1 MPELDPLVAPIITD
15 YRDKG
20 VKAAQKS
27 FLGLEGAAKKLGKTL
42 GAAFAARE
50 IYQFGKASVK
60 AFMDDEKAAK
70 SLATQLG
77 ALGMAIDTIGAES
90 FIQNIQRTT
99 GVLDDELRPA
109 YSRLAAVTLSATK
122 TQDLLNLALDIS
134 AGTGASVQATTDALA
149 KAYQGNTRALGG
161 LGVALSKT
169 ELQTSSFADIQTRL
183 AEIYKGQAAAA
194 ADTYAG
200 KVARLSAAFSDLKET
215 VGAGIITGFANLT
228 SAGGEIDGAI
238 SGIQKFGII
247 ASEEIAGLG
256 IGLRRLMADL
266 EKAPI
271 FGLLISALKRFGEG
285 LDILT
290 GASKAFQQDLQNYQ
304 NRIWAENTHKL
315 EQYYKDLKAQN
326 DLRLKQEKAAKA
338 ALDAQNKAKRDQ
350 AALDKASLALRKA
363 ESIFD
368 LEAIQIAAAM
378 KNPALTLG
386 EYARLQLKK
395 DILALE
401 QAIQDKDVE
410 GATILAKKVNIDIQ
424 RLNELRNTQLEL
436 IKINDLTDQLPE
448 NLELI
453 DLMNLA
459 NALALIKKLQTD
471 LDLLTKTQTKTPTST
486 FNPVIGAAGGIGVST
501 ISPTISSNQKVQD
514 TFEKVFTDMANA
526 GNNQTQSAILA
537 LSSARYE
544 ALGAA
549 YAGYNNNLTG
559 SSMTQAYAP
568 EQLVSYNPNTG
579 LTVNVNVQ
587 GSVSTEQDLVN
598 AVLDGIQQ
606 QSANGTRSTVNRL
619 DALIP

>member
-1 MPELDPLVAPIITD
+1 MAELDPLVAPIITD

-20 VKAAQKS
+20 VKQAQKS

-60 AFMDDEKAAK
+60 AFIDDEKAAK

-109 YSRLAAVTLSATK
+109 YSRLAAVTLSASK
-122 TQDLLNLALDIS
+122 TQEILNLALDVS
-134 AGTGASVQATTDALA
+134 AGTGASLSATTDALA

-169 ELQTSSFADIQTRL
+169 ELQTSSFAEIQTRL
-183 AEIYKGQAAAA
+183 ADIYKGQASAA

-200 KVARLSAAFSDLKET
+200 KVKRLQAAFSDLKET

-256 IGLRRLMADL
+256 IGLRQLMADL

-271 FGLLISALKRFGEG
+271 FGLLIRALKRFGEG

-326 DLRLKQEKAAKA
+326 ALRLQQEKAAKA

-350 AALDKASLALRKA
+350 LALDKASIALRKA
-363 ESIFD
+363 ESIFN
-368 LEAIQIAAAM
+368 LEEIQLAAAM

-386 EYARLQLKK
+386 EYARIQLKK

-401 QAIQDKDVE
+401 KAIQDQDVA
-410 GATILAKKVNIDIQ
+410 GATALAKKINVDIDRI
-424 RLNELRNTQLEL
+424 NKLRDTQLEL
-436 IKINDLTDQLPE
+436 IKITDLTDDLPE

-453 DLMNLA
+453 DLLNLK
-459 NALALIKKLQTD
+459 NALDLIKKLQAD
-471 LDLLTKTQTKTPTST
+471 LDLLNKTQPKNPSS
-486 FNPVIGAAGGIGVST
+486 FNPVIGTQGGIGVTT

-514 TFEKVFTDMANA
+514 TFEKVFTDMLSS
-526 GNNQTQSAILA
+526 GNNQSQSAILA

-549 YAGYNNNLTG
+549 YAGYNANPTG
-559 SSMTQAYAP
+559 SSMSQGYAP
-568 EQLVSYNPNTG
+568 EQLVSYNPLTG
-579 LTVNVNVQ
+579 LTVNVNVA

-606 QSANGTRSTVNRL
+606 QSANGTKSTVNRL
-619 DALIP
+619 DALVP

>member
-20 VKAAQKS
+20 VKKAQKS
-27 FLGLEGAAKKLGKTL
+27 FLDLEGAAKKLGKTL

-50 IYQFGKASVK
+50 IYKFGKESVK

-90 FIQNIQRTT
+90 FIKNVQNAT

-149 KAYQGNTRALGG
+149 KAYQGNTRSLTG

-169 ELQTSSFADIQTRL
+169 ELQTSSFAEIQTRL
-183 AEIYKGQAAAA
+183 SEIYKGQASAA

-200 KVARLSAAFSDLKET
+200 KVARLSAAFADLKENI
-215 VGAGIITGFANLT
+215 GSGIITGFGNLT
-228 SAGGEIDGAI
+228 GAGGEIDGAI

-256 IGLRRLMADL
+256 IGLRQLMADL

-271 FGLLISALKRFGEG
+271 FGLLIRALKRFGEG

-315 EQYYKDLKAQN
+315 EQYYKDLKTQN
-326 DLRLKQEKAAKA
+326 ALRLQQEKAAKA
-338 ALDAQNKAKRDQ
+338 AIDAQNKAKRDQ
-350 AALDKASLALRKA
+350 AALDKAALALRKA

-436 IKINDLTDQLPE
+436 IKINDITDQLPE

-459 NALALIKKLQTD
+459 KALDLIKKLQMD
-471 LDLLTKTQTKTPTST
+471 LTTIENST
-486 FNPVIGAAGGIGVST
+486 CASSFNPPIGAKGGIGTTT
-501 ISPTISSNQKVQD
+501 ISPTISSNQQVQSAFQKVY
-514 TFEKVFTDMANA
+514 TDMTTL
-526 GNNQTQSAILA
+526 GNNPDQAAALA
-537 LSSARYE
+537 LSSARYT
-544 ALGAA
+544 ALAQQ
-549 YAGYNNNLTG
+549 YAGYNAQKAAIEG
-559 SSMTQAYAP
+559 STFGQAYAP

>member
-20 VKAAQKS
+20 VKKAQKS
-27 FLGLEGAAKKLGKTL
+27 FLDLEGSAKKLGKAL
-42 GAAFAARE
+42 GIALSARAVVN
-50 IYQFGKASVK
+50 FGKASVK
-60 AFMDDEKAAK
+60 AFLDDERAAK

-109 YSRLAAVTLSATK
+109 YSRLAAVTLSASK
-122 TQDLLNLALDIS
+122 TQDLLNLAMDIS
-134 AGTGASVQATTDALA
+134 AGTGASLQATTDALA
-149 KAYQGNTRALGG
+149 KAYQGNTRSLGG
-161 LGVALSKT
+161 LGVALSKA
-169 ELQTSSFADIQTRL
+169 ELQTSTFAEIQTRL
-183 AEIYKGQAAAA
+183 ADIYKGQAAAA

-200 KVARLSAAFSDLKET
+200 KVKRLSAAFSDLKENI
-215 VGAGIITGFANLT
+215 GSGIITGFANLT

-238 SGIQKFGII
+238 SGIQRFGII

-256 IGLRRLMADL
+256 IGLRQLMADL

-271 FGLLISALKRFGEG
+271 FGLLIQALKRFGEG

-326 DLRLKQEKAAKA
+326 ALRLQQEKAAKA
-338 ALDAQNKAKRDQ
+338 AIDAQNKAKRDQ
-350 AALDKASLALRKA
+350 AALDKAALALRKA

-471 LDLLTKTQTKTPTST
+471 LDLLTKTETKTPAST
-486 FNPVIGAAGGIGVST
+486 FNPIIGAAGGIGIST
-501 ISPTISSNQKVQD
+501 ISPTISSNQNVQD
-514 TFEKVFTDMANA
+514 TFEKVFTDMAAA

-544 ALGAA
+544 ALASS
-549 YAGYNNNLTG
+549 YAGYNTNLTG
-559 SSMTQAYAP
+559 SSMSQAVAP
-568 EQLVSYNPNTG
+568 EQLVSYNPLTG

-598 AVLDGIQQ
+598 AVLNGIQQ
-606 QSANGTRSTVNRL
+606 QSANGTKSTVNRL
-619 DALIP
+619 DALTP

>member
-1 MPELDPLVAPIITD
+1 MAELDPLIAPIITD

-20 VKAAQKS
+20 VKAAQKG
-27 FLGLEGAAKKLGKTL
+27 FLGLEGSAKKLGKAI
-42 GAAFAARE
+42 GIAFTARE
-50 IYQFGKASVK
+50 IVQFGKASVK
-60 AFMDDEKAAK
+60 AFIDDEKAAK

-77 ALGMAIDTIGAES
+77 SLGMAIDTIGAES

-99 GVLDDELRPA
+99 GILDDELRPA
-109 YSRLAAVTLSATK
+109 YARLAAVTLSASK
-122 TQDLLNLALDIS
+122 TQDILNLALDVS
-134 AGTGASVQATTDALA
+134 AGTGASLSATTDALA

-169 ELQTSSFADIQTRL
+169 ELQTSSFVQIQTRL
-183 AEIYKGQAAAA
+183 AEIYKGQASAA

-200 KVARLSAAFSDLKET
+200 KVARLSAAFSDLKEN
-215 VGAGIITGFANLT
+215 VGSGILIGFGNLT
-228 SAGGEIDGAI
+228 GAGGEIDGAI

-256 IGLRRLMADL
+256 IGLRELMNDL
-266 EKAPI
+266 AHAPI
-271 FGLLISALKRFGEG
+271 FGLLVMALKRFGEG

-315 EQYYKDLKAQN
+315 EQYYKDLAAQN
-326 DLRLKQEKAAKA
+326 ALRLKQEKATKA

-350 AALDKASLALRKA
+350 AALDKAALALRKA

-386 EYARLQLKK
+386 EFARLQLKK

-401 QAIQDKDVE
+401 QAIQDQDVA
-410 GATILAKKVNIDIQ
+410 GATALAKKVNIDIE
-424 RLNELRNTQLEL
+424 RLNKLRDTQLEL
-436 IKINDLTDQLPE
+436 IKISDLTDQLPE

-453 DLMNLA
+453 DLLNLK
-459 NALALIKKLQTD
+459 NALDLINKLQAD
-471 LDLLTKTQTKTPTST
+471 LDLLTKTTSKSAASS
-486 FNPVIGAAGGIGVST
+486 FNPVIGAQGGIGITT
-501 ISPTISSNQKVQD
+501 ISPTISSDTKVQD
-514 TFEKVFTDMANA
+514 TFEKVFTDMLAS
-526 GNNQTQSAILA
+526 GNNQSQSAILA

-549 YAGYNNNLTG
+549 YAGYNANPTG
-559 SSMTQAYAP
+559 SSMSQAYPP
-568 EQLVSYNPNTG
+568 EQLVSYNPLTG

-598 AVLDGIQQ
+598 AVLNGIQE

-619 DALIP
+619 DALVP